1 MDPSFINKFNVE
13 MLEEQFTRSF
23 LFHHSVYDEDYEVI
37 GMIKEAFGHTH
48 RIAIK
53 GIC

>member
-1 MDPSFINKFNVE
+1 
-13 MLEEQFTRSF
+13 
-23 LFHHSVYDEDYEVI
+23 VI

-53 GIC
+53 GICWNHY